1 MQVIQRAAQFVIRYE
16 MSNQVHD
23 SISIPISYVV
33 SNASAYTYV
42 DDMRPTS
49 TALPKTVAAAAP
61 GFRPTGPAEPPPAFV
76 PYADAKNC
84 VGYDHWPYGLK
95 DCIGY
100 ASRPTDNEIKN
111 SLPLRRPP
119 ICSAK
124 RTSCLL
130 AFSTLHARQ
139 WPKAPRV

>member
-1 MQVIQRAAQFVIRYE
+1 MLQVIQRAAQFVIRYE

-61 GFRPTGPAEPPPAFV
+61 GFQPTGPAVPPR
-76 PYADAKNC
+76 
-84 VGYDHWPYGLK
+84 HL
-95 DCIGY
+95 
-100 ASRPTDNEIKN
+100 SRMPTPKTAWDMTTG
-111 SLPLRRPP
+111 
-119 ICSAK
+119 
-124 RTSCLL
+124 RTG
-130 AFSTLHARQ
+130 
-139 WPKAPRV
+139 